1 MNNPPS
7 PSQTTNILSPDS
19 FSHIIHTPPFPT
31 VLDSFEAICIQSNIK
46 IPLDL
51 VAQGKAELDD
61 DALIATFGAQ
71 FCESHR
77 LLQAHKGKS
86 GWFY

>member
-1 MNNPPS
+1 MPSTTLSLMNNKPS
-7 PSQTTNILSPDS
+7 L
-19 FSHIIHTPPFPT
+19 HT

-77 LLQAHKGKS
+77 LLEAHRGKP